1 VPVVLLAVR
10 ATMATRTANSTF
22 GVLLAVF
29 FVLVSSL
36 VGADKPDFSGSYT
49 LTSTKGA
56 AKVNKGP
63 SSALLV
69 VQNESAIEI
78 TKVIDGRKNV
88 NKFPLDGTEGIYE
101 STGGAKGKCKGRFK
115 GKSLVLDMFVTTHPQ
130 PNAPDVQIH
139 MRERWE
145 MSSDS
150 KKLTIRSDVD
160 STVQPYLKGFQIT
173 GPLSEIYTRN

>member
-1 VPVVLLAVR
+1 MSLCLLLPALF
-10 ATMATRTANSTF
+10 MAGS
-22 GVLLAVF
+22 G
-29 FVLVSSL
+29 L

-115 GKSLVLDMFVTTHPQ
+115 GKSLVLDMFVTIHPQ
-130 PNAPDVQIH
+130 PDAPDVQIH

-160 STVQPYLKGFQIT
+160 STVQPYLKGFQIM